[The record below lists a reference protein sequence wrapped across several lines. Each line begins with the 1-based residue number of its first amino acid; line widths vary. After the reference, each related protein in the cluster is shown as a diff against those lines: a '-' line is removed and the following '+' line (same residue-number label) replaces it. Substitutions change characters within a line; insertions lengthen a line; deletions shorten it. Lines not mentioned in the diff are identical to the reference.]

1 MPLVFDTTAL
11 KLSAGG
17 MGLLV
22 ICIIGVAILAV
33 LARRELGAELDRRKT
48 LFDAAAGLLDDARLT
63 ICSDGY
69 PRLEGRCGGDRV
81 RLEIVSDSLVPRRLP
96 QLWLRS
102 TLIAREERS
111 GPSIGVLARPAG
123 TEFYSR
129 VLGLPDALTPTFAAD
144 FPMLMRGGGATEETL
159 RTTSALF
166 RTLFADP
173 TLKEA
178 VITPRGSGVVRQIAE
193 GDRGAHILYRQMRFP
208 VSQVPPDLVRN
219 ALGELRMLNE
229 ALKPA
234 PRMILEP
241 A

>member
-1 MPLVFDTTAL
+1 MPLAFDLTGL

-17 MGLLV
+17 MGFLV
-22 ICIIGVAILAV
+22 FCIIGVAMLAA
-33 LARRELGAELDRRKT
+33 LARRELTTELDRRKT
-48 LFDAAAGLLDDARLT
+48 LLDAAAGLLDNPRLT

-69 PRLEGRCGGDRV
+69 PRLDGDSHGHRV

-102 TLIAREERS
+102 TLIASEEAV

-129 VLGLPDALTPTFAAD
+129 VLCLPDTLTPTFASD
-144 FPMLMRGGGATEETL
+144 IPMLMRGGRATEEAL
-159 RTTSALF
+159 QLTSNLF

-178 VITPRGSGVVRQIAE
+178 VITPRGSGIVRQIAE

-208 VSQVPPDLVRN
+208 ISQVSPDLVRN
-219 ALGELRMLNE
+219 ALGELRMLNDVLRPPL
-229 ALKPA
+229 A
-234 PRMILEP
+234 
-241 A
+241 

>member
-1 MPLVFDTTAL
+1 MPFVLDLTAV

-17 MGLLV
+17 MGMILFCIVGAILLV
-22 ICIIGVAILAV
+22 M
-33 LARRELGAELDRRKT
+33 LARRELKTELDRRKT
-48 LFDAAAGLLDDARLT
+48 LFDAAIGLLDNPHLT

-69 PRLEGRCGGDRV
+69 PRLDGDIEGNRV

-102 TLIAREERS
+102 TLIAEEETS
-111 GPSIGVLARPAG
+111 GPSIGVLARPVG

-129 VLGLPDALTPTFAAD
+129 VLSLPDTLTPTFVAD
-144 FPMLMRGGGATEETL
+144 FPMLMRGGKATEEAL
-159 RTTSALF
+159 HRTSNLF

-178 VITPRGSGVVRQIAE
+178 VITPRGSGIVRQIAE

-208 VSQVPPDLVRN
+208 ISQVSPDLIRN
-219 ALGELRMLNE
+219 ALGELRLLNE
-229 ALKPA
+229 ALR
-234 PRMILEP
+234 PRL

>member
-1 MPLVFDTTAL
+1 MPLAFDPTAL
-11 KLSAGG
+11 KLSASG

-22 ICIIGVAILAV
+22 FCAIGVAMLVAM
-33 LARRELGAELDRRKT
+33 ARKELRSELDRRKT
-48 LFDAAAGLLDDARLT
+48 LLDAAVGLLDNPRLT

-69 PRLEGRCGGDRV
+69 PRLDGDSDGNQV

-102 TLIAREERS
+102 TLMAREETF

-129 VLGLPDALTPTFAAD
+129 VLSLPDTLTPTFTPD
-144 FPMLMRGGGATEETL
+144 FPMLMRGGRATEEAL
-159 RTTSALF
+159 QKTSNLF

-173 TLKEA
+173 KLKEA
-178 VITPRGSGVVRQIAE
+178 VITPRGSGIVRQIAE

-208 VSQVPPDLVRN
+208 ISQVPPELVRN
-219 ALGELRMLNE
+219 ALGELHLLNDALRPATRMS
-229 ALKPA
+229 
-234 PRMILEP
+234 LEP